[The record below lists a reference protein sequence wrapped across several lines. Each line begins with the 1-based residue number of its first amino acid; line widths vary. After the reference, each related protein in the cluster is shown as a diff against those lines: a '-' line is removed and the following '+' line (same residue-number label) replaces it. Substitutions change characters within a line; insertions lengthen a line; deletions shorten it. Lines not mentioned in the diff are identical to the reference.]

1 MLVVDFAPHGLEF
14 LRSDHA
20 HVRLGF
26 RADSVAG
33 WLEQS
38 GLEVAPVRTIAP
50 PVDGVKMPDG
60 ERLTV
65 SLWLGRDRRNAEES
79 TVTTV
84 AHGEV
89 GR

>member
-1 MLVVDFAPHGLEF
+1 
-14 LRSDHA
+14 
-20 HVRLGF
+20 VRLGF

-50 PVDGVKMPDG
+50 PVDGAETPDG

-65 SLWLGRDRRNAEES
+65 SLWIGRDQRIAPTS

-84 AHGEV
+84 VHGEA

>member
-1 MLVVDFAPHGLEF
+1 PHGLEF

-26 RADSVAG
+26 RADSIAG

-50 PVDGVKMPDG
+50 PVDGAETPDG

-65 SLWLGRDRRNAEES
+65 SLWLGRDRRNAEIS

-84 AHGEV
+84 VHQDAS
-89 GR
+89 R